1 MSASS
6 AATRSARR
14 PALLS
19 HLSGSAPRDAAGW
32 GYMHFY
38 CLGPELGQ
46 PAAPGRLE
54 VTSLVVVRLTI
65 ALLLPA
71 PRLGILQAPG
81 PERH

>member
-1 MSASS
+1 
-6 AATRSARR
+6 
-14 PALLS
+14 
-19 HLSGSAPRDAAGW
+19 
-32 GYMHFY
+32 MHFY